1 MRAAALESL
10 EYRLER
16 ENLAEPIPDEPC
28 SLWKLTFPDHLPL
41 SLTKTLISARSSVKK
56 TAPSPIPLFWYLDI
70 SGYSRGNGLKR
81 ISSRRDERRRERE
94 RIREKEERSLIFQ
107 RPPLGGGYL
116 TIGTLHGDWII
127 VELNGRE
134 IVREIVSHCERS
146 GCNWTAIIMPRLFFF
161 FFFPLQIDTPQG
173 TEEWSG
179 EKRRKIRSIDGSL
192 LSFESPW
199 RRFVSQKY

>member
-81 ISSRRDERRRERE
+81 ISSRRDERKRERE
-94 RIREKEERSLIFQ
+94 NKRKRRTFAYLSKTSTWRRLLNDRYSARWLDNRGIKREGDREGDCLSL
-107 RPPLGGGYL
+107 R
-116 TIGTLHGDWII
+116 TIG
-127 VELNGRE
+127 
-134 IVREIVSHCERS
+134 
-146 GCNWTAIIMPRLFFF
+146 M
-161 FFFPLQIDTPQG
+161 
-173 TEEWSG
+173 
-179 EKRRKIRSIDGSL
+179 
-192 LSFESPW
+192 
-199 RRFVSQKY
+199 